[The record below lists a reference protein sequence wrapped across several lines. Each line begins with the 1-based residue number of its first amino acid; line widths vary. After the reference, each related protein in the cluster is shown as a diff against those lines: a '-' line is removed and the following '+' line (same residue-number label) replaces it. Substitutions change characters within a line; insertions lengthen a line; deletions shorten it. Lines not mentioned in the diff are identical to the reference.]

1 MSTRST
7 LAFLKTETGSGLL
20 LVLAAV
26 IAIVWA
32 NSPWGADYHALVDYA
47 LPIQFGPFQ
56 ETKSIGEWI
65 KSALMPIFFF
75 VVGLEIKHEIF
86 RGELSSPRRLVL
98 PVVGALGGVIV
109 PALIYLAMNSGAGGA
124 PHGWPVPVATDIAF
138 ALAALAVAA
147 PRLPATLRIF
157 LLALAIA
164 DDLAAVALIAV
175 LYSQELRPAMLG
187 GALAALV
194 GLITLARV
202 RGAPR
207 ALWMAGGLL
216 LWAFTLKS
224 GIDTSLAGVA
234 AAFCV
239 PLEPRRPGGRDVLN
253 DLMEMLHPYVAF
265 LILPI
270 FALTAAGF
278 TLSGMTLSS
287 LTAPATLGIALALV
301 VGKPLGVFGAAAL
314 VIGLGWARRP
324 TGAKWIELLG
334 VSVLCGIGFTMSLYI
349 GLLAFPPGGAVSQS
363 EVRMGVV
370 AGSVLSALIGMAL
383 LAWTGRRRPVD

>member
-7 LAFLKTETGSGLL
+7 LDFLKTETGSGLL
-20 LVLAAV
+20 LVAAAAV
-26 IAIVWA
+26 AIAWA
-32 NSPWGADYHALVDYA
+32 NSPWGADYHAFVDYA
-47 LPIQFGPFQ
+47 VPIQLGPFQ
-56 ETKSIGEWI
+56 ETKSFGEWI

-109 PALIYLAMNSGAGGA
+109 PALIYLAINSGAAGA
-124 PHGWPVPVATDIAF
+124 PQGWPVPVATDIAF

-175 LYSQELRPAMLG
+175 LYSQELRPGMIG
-187 GALAALV
+187 GALAALA
-194 GLITLARV
+194 GLITLARI

-207 ALWMAGGLL
+207 AFWLAGGLL
-216 LWAFTLKS
+216 LWVFTLKS
-224 GIDTSLAGVA
+224 GVDTSLAGVA

-265 LILPI
+265 LILPV

-278 TLSGMTLSS
+278 TMGGMTLGS

-314 VIGLGWARRP
+314 AIGLGWARRP

-334 VSVLCGIGFTMSLYI
+334 VAALCGIGFTMSLYI
-349 GLLAFPPGGAVSQS
+349 GLLAFPAGGAVSQS
-363 EVRMGVV
+363 
-370 AGSVLSALIGMAL
+370 AGSVLSALIGMTL
-383 LAWTGRRRPVD
+383 LAWSGRRRPTD